1 LNVNSKKNGI
11 SSNSKI
17 LIIVCIVLVIGL
29 GITTGILLKNS
40 QQTPD
45 IATQNQYNSN
55 STQISKSTGF
65 PVSEAPNMAEKIY
78 NSNVTIKSITFNSIT
93 LDKNQCIYILAKS
106 IVMINDGNQGN
117 IPLTSFNS
125 ADYPEG
131 YITNY
136 VITKSEYVD
145 MAHRTYTW
153 MDKNGAT
160 PNYVGIKTPGQPDL
174 SPDSA
179 LKMFAKVLSTYKSEG
194 NLPNSI
200 TIP

>member
-1 LNVNSKKNGI
+1 MNVISKKNGI

-45 IATQNQYNSN
+45 IATQNQDNSN
-55 STQISKSTGF
+55 STQISESTGF

-78 NSNVTIKSITFNSIT
+78 NSNVTLKSITYNSVT

-117 IPLTSFNS
+117 IPLNSFNS

-145 MAHRTYTW
+145 MARRTYTW

-160 PNYVGIKTPGQPDL
+160 PNYVGIKISGQPDL

-179 LKMFAKVLSTYKSEG
+179 LKMFAKVLSTYKFEG

>member
-1 LNVNSKKNGI
+1 LNVNSKEKGI

-17 LIIVCIVLVIGL
+17 LIIICIVLVIGL

-40 QQTPD
+40 QQSPD
-45 IATQNQYNSN
+45 TKNQYNSN
-55 STQISKSTGF
+55 SAPISESTGF
-65 PVSEAPNMAEKIY
+65 PISEAPNMAEKIY

-117 IPLTSFNS
+117 IPLNSFNS

-145 MAHRTYTW
+145 MARRTYSW
-153 MDKNGAT
+153 MDRNGAT

-179 LKMFAKVLSTYKSEG
+179 LKMFAKVLSAYKSEG

>member
-1 LNVNSKKNGI
+1 LNVISKKNGI

-45 IATQNQYNSN
+45 IATQNQDNSN
-55 STQISKSTGF
+55 STQISESTGF

-78 NSNVTIKSITFNSIT
+78 NSNVTLKSITYNSVT

-117 IPLTSFNS
+117 IPLNSFNS

-145 MAHRTYTW
+145 MARRTYTW

-160 PNYVGIKTPGQPDL
+160 PNYVGIKISGQPDL

-179 LKMFAKVLSTYKSEG
+179 LKMFAKVLSTYKFEG